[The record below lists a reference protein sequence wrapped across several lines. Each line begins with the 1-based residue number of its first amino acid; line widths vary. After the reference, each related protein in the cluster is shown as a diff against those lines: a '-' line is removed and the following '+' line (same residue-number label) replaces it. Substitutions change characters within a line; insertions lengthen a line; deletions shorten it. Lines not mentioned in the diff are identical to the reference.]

1 MARNAHPGT
10 CYKCGLPVEAGTGHF
25 ERCGGRWRV
34 RHHDH
39 ARAKGA
45 VTCDMAKAAAGLRE
59 PEGGDG

>member
-10 CYKCGLPVEAGTGHF
+10 CYQCGLPVEAGTGHF

-39 ARAKGA
+39 AGAKGA
-45 VTCDMAKAAAGLRE
+45 VTCNIEALE
-59 PEGGDG
+59 